1 VRSRILSIDTT
12 SEFGSLALVRDG
24 ELVEE
29 AEVHST
35 EGFGHILFT
44 EMESLLGQHGWRVSD
59 IDCFA
64 ATAGP
69 GSFTGVRVGL
79 AAVKGLGEAL
89 GKPVA
94 AVSNLQAVAW
104 HGSRPFRA
112 ALLDARRGETYG
124 AVYSA
129 DLALVSP
136 EVVGG
141 LAEWLETLQYENL
154 ELLSTDCGPLRVM
167 LAGTHF
173 AEAPITEVP
182 RVLAGAV
189 GRIASGRLAAGLTT
203 EPAAVDANYVRRSDA
218 EMFWRDL

>member
-1 VRSRILSIDTT
+1 VKSRILSIDTT

-29 AEVHST
+29 VEVHST
-35 EGFGHILFT
+35 EGFGHVLFT
-44 EMESLLGQHGWRVSD
+44 AIERLLGQHDWKVSD

-64 ATAGP
+64 STAGP
-69 GSFTGVRVGL
+69 GSFTGIRVGL

-94 AVSNLQAVAW
+94 AVSNLQAIAW

-141 LAEWLETLQYENL
+141 LAEWLETLQYENV
-154 ELLSTDCGPLRVM
+154 EVLSTGCGPLRAM
-167 LAGTHF
+167 LAGTRF
-173 AEAPITEVP
+173 AEAPMTEVP
-182 RVLAGAV
+182 RALAGAV
-189 GRIASGRLAAGLTT
+189 GRIAAGRLAAGLAT
-203 EPAAVDANYVRRSDA
+203 ESAAVDANYVRRSDA
-218 EMFWRDL
+218 ELFWRDL